1 MQKWNHIENY
11 HNMIAEVLAM
21 PTKKLDKNDIML
33 VQIDQHPQFAYDP
46 YPVSQSGQ
54 QLDLTQSKIVL
65 EPERETIS
73 FDKISPIK
81 RTYPCMDF
89 LCFSYLL

>member
-1 MQKWNHIENY
+1 
-11 HNMIAEVLAM
+11 M

-73 FDKISPIK
+73 FDKIPHQLREHTRAWISYTNQIK
-81 RTYPCMDF
+81 DVI
-89 LCFSYLL
+89 